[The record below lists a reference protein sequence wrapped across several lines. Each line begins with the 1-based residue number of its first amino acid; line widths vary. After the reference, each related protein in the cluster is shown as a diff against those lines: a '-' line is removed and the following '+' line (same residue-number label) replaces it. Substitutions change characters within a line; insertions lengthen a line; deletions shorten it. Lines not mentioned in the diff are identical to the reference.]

1 MAELTAADEPED
13 FGKGDVGRYAR
24 WMREIEAYGKV
35 FDKWSRRVPKI
46 VDRFRA
52 EHGQMD
58 VEAQYSNIRERRFNI
73 LWANIRTLQPAIYS
87 KTPKPEVFR
96 RFSDSDPVAKGAS
109 ILLERCL
116 SATLDKY
123 DFDVTLKHARDDYLL
138 GGRGQAWVRYIPT
151 FGEERRER
159 ASVLPGDDGTMA
171 MEDGTPVENPQDVR
185 IGDDGEP
192 YMEVGEPFK
201 PVVYEEVVC
210 DYVNWADFGHT
221 VAPTWAK
228 VRAVWKRE
236 LLTREQL
243 IARFGAEKGREVGLT
258 YNVKGADTPEQS
270 NSAEDEARNEVFKRA
285 EVYEIWDKESRK
297 AMWLSPG
304 FKDHLLDERD
314 DPLGL
319 DGFFPCPR
327 PLYDTMT
334 TDTLVPIPEYT
345 EYQSQAEELD
355 ELTRRIY
362 TLLGAVRA
370 VGFYDAEIATDGNV
384 QGMLEHGNYDNM
396 MVPVQNWAMFA
407 EKGGAKG
414 TFSFFP
420 LDVIVQTI
428 QVLAQM
434 REGIK
439 RDLYEITGL
448 ADIVR
453 GQTQAS
459 ETLGAQQLKAR
470 FAALRLDERKAEM
483 ERFARD
489 LLRLK
494 AEVMAEHFSPETLRE
509 MSGFDYWPDIEPVP
523 VEQRP
528 ELFGQIVALLRDEG
542 ARGFRIDVETDST
555 VLPDQEREQQST
567 VMFLQAVTPF
577 LEKMLMG
584 VQEFPAAALLL
595 KQMLLMGVRS
605 FKKGRHLEA
614 SFEQAMDA
622 LVEEATQKRPGD
634 EGNAAEMA
642 KLQLA
647 AKAQEDKVEMEKA
660 RLMTDQATTQARLA
674 RDDQRNQGDSARGM
688 QALQIQQA
696 DLASRIAGMQQQ
708 AAQANERLRLD
719 MAKFEEQQRKNSMEA
734 QRAMLDGFR
743 DMLEAA
749 AQRREA
755 RPE

>member
-1 MAELTAADEPED
+1 MADLSAVEDNKD
-13 FGKGDVGRYAR
+13 FGSGEAGIYSR
-24 WMREIEAYGKV
+24 WMREIEAYDNV
-35 FDKWSRRVPKI
+35 FEKWRQRVPKI

-52 EHGQMD
+52 DSSAQD
-58 VEAQYSNIRERRFNI
+58 VGETYSTSIRERRFNI
-73 LWANIRTLQPAIYS
+73 LWANIRTLQPAVYS

-116 SATLDKY
+116 SASMDRY
-123 DFDVTLKHARDDYLL
+123 DFDVTMRHVRDDYLL

-151 FGEERRER
+151 FGEETRER
-159 ASVLPGDDGTMA
+159 EPVVVEAGA
-171 MEDGTPVENPQDVR
+171 MFRPDGTPLDDPQSVR
-185 IGDDGEP
+185 LDDGGEP
-192 YMEVGEPFK
+192 YVEVGEPYR

-210 DYVNWADFGHT
+210 DYVNWIDFGHT

-243 IARFGAEKGREVGLT
+243 VSRFGREKGRKVALT
-258 YNVKGADTPEQS
+258 YNVKGAKTQDRS
-270 NSAEDEARNEVFKRA
+270 NSSEEEARNEVFKRA

-297 AMWLSPG
+297 ALWLSPG
-304 FKDHLLDERD
+304 YEAGLLDEKE
-314 DPLGL
+314 DPLRL

-327 PLYDTMT
+327 PLYDTTT

-362 TLLGAVRA
+362 VLLGAVRA

-407 EKGGAKG
+407 DKGGAKG
-414 TFSFFP
+414 AFSFFP
-420 LDVIVQTI
+420 LDTVVQTI

-434 REGIK
+434 REAIK

-470 FAALRLDERKAEM
+470 FASLRLDERKADV

-489 LLRLK
+489 LLRIK

-523 VEQRP
+523 EEQRP
-528 ELFGQIVALLRDEG
+528 VLFQQIVDLLRDEG

-555 VLPDQEREQQST
+555 VLPDREREQAET
-567 VMFLQAVTPF
+567 VEFLQAVTPF
-577 LEKMLMG
+577 FEKILLG
-584 VQEFPAAALLL
+584 IKEEPAAAPLF
-595 KQMLLMGVRS
+595 KQMLMMGVRS

-614 SFEQAMDA
+614 SFEAALDA
-622 LVEEATQKRPGD
+622 LVQETANRQQGGEDNGLEA
-634 EGNAAEMA
+634 A
-642 KLQLA
+642 KLQLEI
-647 AKAQEDKVEMEKA
+647 KAQADKVEMETA
-660 RLMTDQATTQARLA
+660 RLMTDQATTQARLR
-674 RDDQRNQGDSARGM
+674 RDDQRMEGENARGM

-696 DLASRIAGMQQQ
+696 DLASRVANMQQQ
-708 AAQANERLRLD
+708 AAQNDQRMRLD
-719 MAKFEEQQRKNSMEA
+719 MAKFEESIRKNNADMTKAMMEGLRDIVGARQQREA
-734 QRAMLDGFR
+734 
-743 DMLEAA
+743 E
-749 AQRREA
+749 
-755 RPE
+755 